1 MNAPTK
7 GCTER
12 KIDTLTMKELQRL
25 LANAKNPEQQ
35 DELAEGLLTHDAKSY
50 SPEKKSG

>member
-7 GCTER
+7 GCPER
-12 KIDTLTMKELQRL
+12 KIDTLTMNELQRL
-25 LANAKNPEQQ
+25 LANAKSLEQQ
-35 DELAEGLLTHDAKSY
+35 DELAEVLLTHDAKPY